1 MITKIHT
8 IFNMNLIKTLEEI
21 ELIRESAQL
30 VSKTLGMLASEI
42 KPGINTL
49 YLDNLAESFI
59 RDHNGVPGFLG
70 LYDFPNTLCISP
82 NSQVVHGIPNKEI
95 IKEGEILSID
105 CGVLKNGYY
114 GDHAFTFTVGE
125 VDKEILELLET
136 TKQSLYVGIEQF
148 KAGNRVGDVGYA
160 IQNYN
165 ESKGYG
171 VVRELVGHGL
181 GKEMHE
187 KPEMPNYGKRGSG
200 KKFKEGMVV
209 AIEPMINMGTPNY
222 LISAALT
229 LIMAQR
235 LARKTCLDCRVIDE
249 NITPKLLNSIGFLP
263 EQSARA
269 KIYKGTGCDGCSGS
283 GYKGRMGIYEILE
296 IENELKAGILS
307 NLQQT
312 ELNAIAKKNGFR
324 TMQDMGQD
332 LLLSSDLS
340 FAEYERVLQSN

>member
-8 IFNMNLIKTLEEI
+8 IFNMSLIKTSEEI

-59 RDHNGVPGFLG
+59 RDHKGVPGFLG

-125 VDKEILELLET
+125 VDKEILQLLET

-148 KAGNRVGDVGYA
+148 KVGNRVGDVGYA

-200 KKFKEGMVV
+200 KKFQEGMVV
-209 AIEPMINMGTPNY
+209 AIEPMINMGTPNINQ
-222 LISAALT
+222 LNDGWTILTRDNKPSAHF
-229 LIMAQR
+229 
-235 LARKTCLDCRVIDE
+235 E
-249 NITPKLLNSIGFLP
+249 HNIAIVNGKPKLLSTFDY
-263 EQSARA
+263 
-269 KIYKGTGCDGCSGS
+269 IYDSL
-283 GYKGRMGIYEILE
+283 GIKSDEEIPF
-296 IENELKAGILS
+296 K
-307 NLQQT
+307 
-312 ELNAIAKKNGFR
+312 
-324 TMQDMGQD
+324 
-332 LLLSSDLS
+332 
-340 FAEYERVLQSN
+340 